1 VRVSEEY
8 GMLSVHISGEWDIV
22 VYPKPEHTPA
32 RFTILN
38 FPVEDIDN
46 KAVYEL
52 IERGECASSATTTPR
67 RTRRA
72 STRRWG
78 PVDRVVQ
85 GPPAGNVVSVIQQD

>member
-8 GMLSVHISGEWDIV
+8 AMLSVHISGEWDIV

-52 IERGECASSATTTPR
+52 TSSGESALRALRRLRDAREGHLHGGRGPLNAWFKDPPLATSSC
-67 RTRRA
+67 
-72 STRRWG
+72 
-78 PVDRVVQ
+78 Q
-85 GPPAGNVVSVIQQD
+85 